1 MNVFSKQ
8 ESFIM
13 KYLMPFSENHW
24 RINKAVT
31 GFTFLKGPYGCMCR
45 FTLGG

>member
-13 KYLMPFSENHW
+13 KHLMPFSENHW
-24 RINKAVT
+24 RVNKAVT
-31 GFTFLKGPYGCMCR
+31 GFTFLLWSLS
-45 FTLGG
+45 FLLNLFLL